1 MVPLPGVKEDDST
14 GAILTGC
21 SRLESNIIKASGSIY
36 KLTWSPNGQH
46 LIWKRL
52 PQVSVQN
59 GVWKIS
65 KSLVQY
71 GVPTSYKI
79 FQNNRIL
86 IFQLI
91 FLTPF

>member
-14 GAILTGC
+14 EAILTGC
-21 SRLESNIIKASGSIY
+21 SRLESNEVKASGSIY
-36 KLTWSPNGQH
+36 KLTWSQNGQH

-65 KSLVQY
+65 KSLV
-71 GVPTSYKI
+71 
-79 FQNNRIL
+79 
-86 IFQLI
+86 
-91 FLTPF
+91 